1 MDNGHCMGTKIQPNN
16 QRWGRQLASWTVCCM
31 FLWPVCALTYA
42 ADSAS
47 SGGTKVYR
55 WVDEKGEVHYG
66 DTVPTEYAQRERSVL
81 NGQGVEIGH
90 VQGGKNAAEQAQQ
103 AQDDAVSQQRAQHD
117 QFLLSTYLSS
127 KDIEQLRDERLALM
141 DAQIKAA
148 LVYIDTL
155 GARLNALQE
164 RASRFKPYSTAPSA
178 RRLPD
183 ELAEDLVR
191 TMDETRSQRQA
202 LDAMRQK
209 QAETQ
214 AQFDVDIKRYR
225 ELTAKP
231 RS

>member
-1 MDNGHCMGTKIQPNN
+1 MDTRKDCQ
-16 QRWGRQLASWTVCCM
+16 GRALASRAGCYALLSLVCVVA
-31 FLWPVCALTYA
+31 FG

-47 SGGTKVYR
+47 SGATTVYR

-66 DTVPTEYAQRERSVL
+66 DTVPSEYSQREHSVL

-90 VQGGKNAAEQAQQ
+90 VEGGKNAAEQAQQ
-103 AQDDAVSQQRAQHD
+103 AQAALLAQQRAQHD
-117 QFLLSTYLSS
+117 QFLLSTYLSA

-155 GARLNALQE
+155 GARLDALQE
-164 RASRFKPYSTAPSA
+164 RAQHFKPYSTLPSA

-202 LDAMRQK
+202 LEAMRRE
-209 QAETQ
+209 QADTQ

-225 ELTAKP
+225 ELTAK
-231 RS
+231 RGS